1 MQFPVFDHRL
11 FWDLMNGLQNIHCSK
26 TGIAK
31 EWQKLDNRICKEA
44 PTLSQEQDK
53 VAETTGGDIGCET
66 SSAMKAAYCVV
77 LFWWSNTL
85 GTT

>member
-1 MQFPVFDHRL
+1 MVHKD
-11 FWDLMNGLQNIHCSK
+11 IHCSK

-31 EWQKLDNRICKEA
+31 DWQEPELWLHGLFLFLGDHGAISMLTICKEA

-66 SSAMKAAYCVV
+66 TSAMKAA
-77 LFWWSNTL
+77 
-85 GTT
+85 